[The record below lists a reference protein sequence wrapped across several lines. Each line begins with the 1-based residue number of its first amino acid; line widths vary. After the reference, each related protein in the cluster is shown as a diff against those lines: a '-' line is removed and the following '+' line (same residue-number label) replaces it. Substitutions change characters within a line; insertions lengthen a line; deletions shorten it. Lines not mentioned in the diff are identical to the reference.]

1 MSGKTESLRR
11 RLLGAAT
18 CLLLASSAGAAEWNS
33 ASLLERLALQKS
45 GRATFV
51 EKKYLAILDKPV
63 ESSGTLS
70 FDAPDRLEKRTL
82 RPKPELLRLEGGTL
96 TIEQAGKAPLT
107 ISLASRP
114 EAAAFVDSI
123 RATLA
128 GDRKALEES
137 WRVTLDGTPANWKLI
152 LLPRYS
158 RIADLVT
165 RVLIG
170 GRDAEV
176 QRIDFELTDGDHS
189 EMRITRIAP

>member
-1 MSGKTESLRR
+1 MSGKTESRLR
-11 RLLGAAT
+11 RLLPALV
-18 CLLLASSAGAAEWNS
+18 CLFLAGTAGAAEWNTTT
-33 ASLLERLALQKS
+33 LLERLALQKS
-45 GRATFV
+45 GRASFV

-82 RPKPELLRLEGGTL
+82 KPRAELLRLEGGTL

-107 ISLASRP
+107 ISLAARP
-114 EAAAFVDSI
+114 EATAFVDSI

-137 WRVTLDGTPANWKLI
+137 WRVTLDGSPASWRLI

-158 RIADLVT
+158 RIADLVS
-165 RVLIG
+165 RIVIG
-170 GRDAEV
+170 GREADV
-176 QRIDFELTDGDHS
+176 QRIDFELADGDRS
-189 EMRITRIAP
+189 EMRITRTAP